1 MIRKSIN
8 KLFTALLVIMLS
20 IALIGC
26 EASPKKNSADGGNTP
41 PPVKED
47 PKEKF
52 IGKWFYEV
60 EDEVYVVE
68 ITPYGSGLIYAY
80 SEGILDAAPY
90 GFTYEV
96 DKNVIELACVK
107 MDLNTM
113 DPEESEDYIEPFSFL
128 FDAATGTLVLDDVDF
143 NESYNICDKNGVN
156 RYVCE

>member
-41 PPVKED
+41 PPVEED

-68 ITPYGSGLIYAY
+68 IVCRDSITTLYCLCKHVS
-80 SEGILDAAPY
+80 
-90 GFTYEV
+90 
-96 DKNVIELACVK
+96 CVYK
-107 MDLNTM
+107 
-113 DPEESEDYIEPFSFL
+113 
-128 FDAATGTLVLDDVDF
+128 A
-143 NESYNICDKNGVN
+143 
-156 RYVCE
+156 